1 MIATDSYQN
10 QVINAGVS
18 FIAKE
23 KLRFI
28 HTQCE
33 TVQLM
38 YANVVNHF
46 IQNQEIFDDSR
57 KSQINSIISVLKN
70 V

>member
-1 MIATDSYQN
+1 MINIDSYQN

-23 KLRFI
+23 KLGFV

-33 TVQLM
+33 TVKLM
-38 YANVVNHF
+38 YANIVNHF
-46 IQNQEIFDDSR
+46 IQNQELFDDNR
-57 KSQINSIISVLKN
+57 NSQINSIISVLKN
-70 V
+70 G